1 MSLSDSDSSSSKV
14 DAKRESRIADEKGLW
29 VLKGDEEKEALR
41 VGTDWGRGLRPDAKR
56 PPQAPDEAPPPEL
69 LRTGWSGGATKF
81 WERGG
86 WDAARSRRLRLVGVS
101 EPWDERKRFWRSE
114 SSEGFGEWLVC
125 GMEDVKGKPRLRRSS

>member
-1 MSLSDSDSSSSKV
+1 M
-14 DAKRESRIADEKGLW
+14 
-29 VLKGDEEKEALR
+29 
-41 VGTDWGRGLRPDAKR
+41 RPDAKR

-101 EPWDERKRFWRSE
+101 EPWDERKRFWRSA
-114 SSEGFGEWLVC
+114 SSDACCWCEEGCCIVLKEC
-125 GMEDVKGKPRLRRSS
+125 TPRLRSCS